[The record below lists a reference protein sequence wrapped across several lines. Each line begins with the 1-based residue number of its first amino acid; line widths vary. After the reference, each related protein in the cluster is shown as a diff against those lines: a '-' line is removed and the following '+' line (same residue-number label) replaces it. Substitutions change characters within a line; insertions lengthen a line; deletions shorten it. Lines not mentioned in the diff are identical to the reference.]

1 MKPLRAIVTGGAT
14 NIGLAI
20 TEAFLARGG
29 SVAIG
34 QRRVELAD
42 PLIKKYGDR
51 VIAFKVDVGVPSACQ
66 RFVDE
71 AAERL
76 GGLDYLVNNAAV
88 TGSGAVRKMA
98 DIDEAHV
105 QQVLNINIGGVIFCS
120 KAAVPHL
127 RRAGG
132 GAIIHISSINA
143 YRPQDGAMGYAA
155 TKAAMTSLTQSMA
168 KELARDKIRVVAVA
182 PGDIRV
188 DTSEEVARSLKAH
201 GAGGDVAGLTPLGQ
215 GRPPNIGAVVDFLCT
230 EGAAFVTG
238 TTWLVDGGLLA

>member
-29 SVAIG
+29 RVAIG

-51 VIAFKVDVGVPSACQ
+51 VIAFKVDVGVPAECKK
-66 RFVDE
+66 FINE
-71 AAERL
+71 AAEKL
-76 GGLDYLVNNAAV
+76 GGLDILVNNAAV
-88 TGSGAVRKMA
+88 TGSGAVRNMA

-120 KAAVPHL
+120 QAAVPHL
-127 RRAGG
+127 RKAGG
-132 GAIIHISSINA
+132 GTIVHISSINA
-143 YRPQDGAMGYAA
+143 FRPQRGAMVYAA

-168 KELARDKIRVVAVA
+168 KELAPDHIRVIAVA
-182 PGDIRV
+182 PGDIVV
-188 DTSEEVARSLKAH
+188 DTSEQVTKTLKAH
-201 GAGGDVAGLTPLGQ
+201 GASDDFTSHTPLGR
-215 GRPPNIGAVVDFLCT
+215 GKPPHIGAVVDFLCT
-230 EGAAFVTG
+230 EGAGFVTG